1 MFRAYFR
8 NSYFLICFIYLIS
21 TGRQATA
28 KERAHGGVLKDMDL
42 VIDKVKL
49 NLGVK
54 KATFMVQVEKDA
66 NFLAE
71 LNIMDYSLLV
81 SIKYKEY
88 Y

>member
-1 MFRAYFR
+1 
-8 NSYFLICFIYLIS
+8 
-21 TGRQATA
+21 
-28 KERAHGGVLKDMDL
+28 MDL

-81 SIKYKEY
+81 SIKCKLICTAKK
-88 Y
+88 

>member
-1 MFRAYFR
+1 M
-8 NSYFLICFIYLIS
+8 IFIIFYYK
-21 TGRQATA
+21 GRQATA

-66 NFLAE
+66 TFLAE

-81 SIKYKEY
+81 STYSTYCMY
-88 Y
+88 YTFNRCHD

>member
-1 MFRAYFR
+1 
-8 NSYFLICFIYLIS
+8 
-21 TGRQATA
+21 
-28 KERAHGGVLKDMDL
+28 MDL

-66 NFLAE
+66 TFLAE

-81 SIKYKEY
+81 SNKWED
-88 Y
+88 

>member
-1 MFRAYFR
+1 
-8 NSYFLICFIYLIS
+8 
-21 TGRQATA
+21 
-28 KERAHGGVLKDMDL
+28 MDL

-66 NFLAE
+66 TFLAE

-81 SIKYKEY
+81 STYFYRIIL
-88 Y
+88 

>member
-1 MFRAYFR
+1 MFIFYHK
-8 NSYFLICFIYLIS
+8 
-21 TGRQATA
+21 GRQATA

-66 NFLAE
+66 TFLAE

-81 SIKYKEY
+81 STVRTVLYLY
-88 Y
+88 